1 MKLLSHASA
10 KKKTK
15 SVTGFNFALLLVVFM
30 GHHGIEGVNTYARQL
45 FFWCLTTWVCMCDA
59 GGQRF
64 ADHPPW
70 PNVFLLRRLLH
81 HHRHHRPDAPQC
93 RHPDSSPLHRLRCR
107 GQWRLVLV
115 CLHILHGGVSKYIA
129 RRGVQMYCT
138 EGCVNI
144 LLRWG
149 VGLNIVHRGVS
160 KYISRRVGLNVLH
173 GGCLNI
179 FHEGWV

>member
-15 SVTGFNFALLLVVFM
+15 SVTGLNFALLLVVFM

-115 CLHILHGGVSKYIA
+115 CLNLLHGGEGGSKYIA
-129 RRGVQMYCT
+129 RRGDGLNILHGRGTGLIYCT
-138 EGCVNI
+138 EG
-144 LLRWG
+144 
-149 VGLNIVHRGVS
+149 GLNILHGGGS
-160 KYISRRVGLNVLH
+160 KYIARRGD
-173 GGCLNI
+173 
-179 FHEGWV
+179 

>member
-59 GGQRF
+59 GGQPF

-93 RHPDSSPLHRLRCR
+93 RHPDSSPPHRLCCR

-129 RRGVQMYCT
+129 RK
-138 EGCVNI
+138 
-144 LLRWG
+144 G
-149 VGLNIVHRGVS
+149 VGLNILHGGVTKYIARKGGLNILHGRGS
-160 KYISRRVGLNVLH
+160 KYIARKGV
-173 GGCLNI
+173 
-179 FHEGWV
+179 